1 MLKGGDSNNLD
12 RGTRDSISFS
22 SARPNHSMC
31 PSKGNGPTKT
41 NERSRLMSWWG
52 GAIVW
57 VGSLTPT
64 TDLSHS
70 LYGASN
76 CTIKK
81 KDGEWSTCLSV
92 TLYIGL
98 GNDQQLGPTH
108 LSQHLELIRS
118 GPHLSL
124 LPSLSLSL
132 SLSLKNLNHWCSK
145 TIERFMA
152 EIF

>member
-52 GAIVW
+52 GANCLSGVINTHHW
-57 VGSLTPT
+57 SLS
-64 TDLSHS
+64 LS

-98 GNDQQLGPTH
+98 GNDQHLGPTH

-132 SLSLKNLNHWCSK
+132 SEKS
-145 TIERFMA
+145 
-152 EIF
+152 